1 VTARARHF
9 SALTGVSAA
18 GPREVQTTMQ
28 PHEGPRRDRDAEE
41 RQRQRL
47 LTLRLSSAILIL
59 VGLLAAA
66 MLFLW

>member
-1 VTARARHF
+1 
-9 SALTGVSAA
+9 
-18 GPREVQTTMQ
+18 MQ

-47 LTLRLSSAILIL
+47 LTLRLSSTILLL

-66 MLFLW
+66 MLYLW